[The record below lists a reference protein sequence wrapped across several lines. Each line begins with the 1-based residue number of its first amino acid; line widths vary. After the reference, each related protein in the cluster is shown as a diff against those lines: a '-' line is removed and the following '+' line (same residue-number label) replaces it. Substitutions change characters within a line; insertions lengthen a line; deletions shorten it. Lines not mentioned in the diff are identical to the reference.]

1 MANQSRFA
9 HNSHNTHKGETVMTS
24 FVNSLAMIL
33 QEHLLRKVEGTAL
46 VRFDGI
52 LLLGEGQDFDKRF
65 LCIGTPDECARA
77 LATAESG
84 CLVSAGDSEVLRQTS
99 KSPAVNLLVTDL
111 PLLKLY
117 NICSTNLSDLSRLRD
132 KLLETTPRNIS
143 NLLHTAFRLC
153 QCSAVVVDQN
163 LNLLYEQTHQDHSA
177 RLAALFNQELTGAE
191 AVRILFGLQ
200 ELPSRPAILTDER
213 IRFVCVPLRHNGFS
227 GHLLCSGAPD
237 NWRMDQAALHLR
249 ELIEPLLETGTA
261 ITAQSLPFQSIF
273 SRIVTENGENDDV
286 LLISL
291 RNLPSAPKPNM
302 RQILIRS
309 ELAVSCE
316 GDRPVLKELK
326 KRAMEFF
333 PNANVALMREEVVV
347 LLSSDTLY
355 CPINFSLAEFDAFL
369 AGNRAIAM
377 IANPVSSVQGLRV
390 MYHQCRRTIPIA
402 LAVRHDSRERYM
414 IFSRYAQYHLIDVC
428 ARAGKEYMDT
438 DDVVYLCHNGVLT
451 LTRYDRAYQNNL
463 RDVLFYYLMNDRS
476 ISRTSSQMY
485 MHRNTLIYKVK
496 QIEELLGESLDDPYT
511 RHSLIFSCLL
521 LRYREM
527 YQKEGVILSPMERN
541 RRSSSES
548 KSPF

>member
-1 MANQSRFA
+1 
-9 HNSHNTHKGETVMTS
+9 MTG
-24 FVNSLAMIL
+24 FVNTLAMIL
-33 QEHLLRKVEGTAL
+33 QDHLLRRAEGTAL

-52 LLLGEGQDFDKRF
+52 LLLDEGQDFDKRF
-65 LCIGTPDECARA
+65 LCIGTPDQCVRA

-84 CLVSAGDSEVLRQTS
+84 CLISAGDSEALRQTS
-99 KSPAVNLLVTDL
+99 KSPAVNLLVTEL

-132 KLLETTPRNIS
+132 ELLETTPRNIS
-143 NLLHTAFRLC
+143 NLLHAAFRLC
-153 QCSAVVVDQN
+153 QCSSVVVDQN
-163 LNLLYEQTHQDHSA
+163 LNPLYEQTHQDYSEQ
-177 RLAALFNQELTGAE
+177 LAALFDQKLTGAE
-191 AVRILFGLQ
+191 AIRSLFGLR
-200 ELPSRPAILTDER
+200 ELPARPLIHTDER
-213 IRFVCVPLRHNGFS
+213 IKFVCVPLRRNGFS
-227 GHLLCSGAPD
+227 GHLICSGAPE
-237 NWRMDQAALHLR
+237 NLLMEQAALYLR

-273 SRIVTENGENDDV
+273 SRIVTENGENDDM
-286 LLISL
+286 LLIGL
-291 RNLPSAPKPNM
+291 RNLPAAPKANM

-333 PNANVALMREEVVV
+333 PNANVALTREEVVV

-355 CPINFSLAEFDAFL
+355 CPINFSLTEFDAFL
-369 AGNRAIAM
+369 AENRAIAM

-390 MYHQCRRTIPIA
+390 MYHQCCRTIPIA
-402 LAVRHDSRERYM
+402 LAVRHNSQERYL
-414 IFSRYAQYHLIDVC
+414 IFSRYAQYHLIDIC
-428 ARAGKEYMDT
+428 ARAGKEYMNT

-451 LTRYDRAYQNNL
+451 LTRFDRAYQNNL

-476 ISRTSSQMY
+476 ISRTSAQMY

-521 LRYREM
+521 LRYREL

-541 RRSSSES
+541 RRGASES
-548 KSPF
+548 KS